1 MNLQIKLFRKLNYIF
16 LLFLVLILIAKPT
29 FSQLSEKS
37 EISLLTI
44 GQGKDLYS
52 AFGHSAIYISDP
64 GLNIQYVYNYGTFS
78 FGPDFYM
85 KFTKGEMDY
94 MLSVSTY
101 EDEYDSWTSEDRSVV
116 KQVLN
121 LTLEQ
126 KNKLFRFL
134 ETNALPENR
143 VYRYDYFYDN
153 CSNRID
159 SALKIALG
167 RELKFSA
174 EKVVELHSKKG
185 ATVRDLTH
193 HYLLDN
199 PWGELGIE
207 TCLGISMDK
216 KLTPEQFKFI
226 PDYLMWNLDEAKIE
240 SNGTFAPL
248 VKEKTVLY
256 KSVNALVKKT
266 TIDYITPT
274 LIFVIVF
281 ILACF
286 FSFPFI
292 HKTFFARVFDF
303 ILYFTCGAVGLLLIY
318 LWFFTTHRSHYN
330 FNLIWANPLNFF
342 LSFFILSKR
351 YKAKLNNYFLV
362 YGLIVLIT
370 LIFWAILP
378 QKINNAYIFIYLAL
392 ALRSLSHFLYDRK
405 SMYSINKC

>member
-1 MNLQIKLFRKLNYIF
+1 MTLQIKLFGKSNHIS
-16 LLFLVLILIAKPT
+16 LLLLVLILITKPT

-52 AFGHSAIYISDP
+52 AFGHSALYISDSS
-64 GLNIQYVYNYGTFS
+64 LNIHYVYNYGTFS

-94 MLSVSTY
+94 MLSVSTF

-121 LTLEQ
+121 LSLQQ
-126 KNKLFRFL
+126 KNEVFKFL

-143 VYRYDYFYDN
+143 IYRYDYFYDN

-174 EKVVELHSKKG
+174 EKVVEQHSKTG

-193 HYLLDN
+193 HYLLEN

-240 SNGTFAPL
+240 SNGVLAPL
-248 VKEKTVLY
+248 VKEKIILY
-256 KSVNALVKKT
+256 KSINAPVKKS

-274 LIFVIVF
+274 LLFGVIFIF
-281 ILACF
+281 ACF
-286 FSFPFI
+286 LSFPFLN
-292 HKTFFARVFDF
+292 KTFFARAFDF
-303 ILYFTCGAVGLLLIY
+303 MLYFICGAVGLLLIY
-318 LWFFTTHRSHYN
+318 LWFFTTHRSQFN

-342 LSFFILSKR
+342 LSFFILSKK
-351 YKAKLNNYFLV
+351 YKAKLHNYFLV
-362 YGLIVLIT
+362 YGLILLIM
-370 LIFWAILP
+370 LLFWAILP
-378 QKINNAYIFIYLAL
+378 QKINNAYIFICLAL
-392 ALRSLSHFLYDRK
+392 SMRSLSNFLYAKK
-405 SMYSINKC
+405 SK